1 MLIKYYYTAF
11 QLLEIPF
18 VTYMVNSY
26 IWYFLEKFLIYAL
39 SNTWTSGSNVLC
51 ILYLVLCNIFVHKS

>member
-18 VTYMVNSY
+18 ITCMVNNPVVMY
-26 IWYFLEKFLIYAL
+26 LIDFSTQVL
-39 SNTWTSGSNVLC
+39 KEPNV
-51 ILYLVLCNIFVHKS
+51 VH